1 MTTATV
7 IPAAKPKARRRAR
20 WAVWRDP
27 SGRLSWLRI
36 VSLLFLFLPVFIATY
51 DYQFA
56 GFVSPRP
63 VNDVIHRT
71 GYWALIFLM
80 VSLAI
85 TPLRRIGRFGQLLD
99 VRRMIGVGA
108 FVYAVVH
115 ISLYIV
121 DQKYDLTKVAS
132 EIVLRLYLTI
142 GFIALLGLFALAVTS
157 TDRMVRRLGG
167 MRWARLHQVVY
178 GIGLLALIHFFQ
190 QTKAD
195 VWVPTFVAGV
205 FTWMLGYRLLIKLKK
220 TRGELSPWMLLAL
233 AVVVAALVFIA
244 EAIGI
249 AIVFKASPWVVLQDS
264 FNIDLEMLDALRPGW
279 YVLGA
284 GLIVVIVDMV
294 RARFVKPRRSGVT
307 PAPAK
312 PATELA

>member
-1 MTTATV
+1 MTAIVTPTIQV
-7 IPAAKPKARRRAR
+7 TPVRKARRRAP

-36 VSLLFLFLPVFIATY
+36 VSLLFLFLPLFIATY

-71 GYWALIFLM
+71 GYWALIFLLT
-80 VSLAI
+80 SLAI
-85 TPLRRIGRFGQLLD
+85 TPLRRIGRFGKLLD

-115 ISLYIV
+115 IFLYVV
-121 DQKYDLTKVAS
+121 DQKYDLVKVAS

-142 GFIALLGLFALAVTS
+142 GFIGLLGLLALAITS
-157 TDRMVRRLGG
+157 TNGMVRRLGG
-167 MRWARLHQVVY
+167 MRWARLHQIAYV
-178 GIGLLALIHFFQ
+178 IGLLALIHFFQ

-195 VWVPTFVAGV
+195 IWVPTFVAGL
-205 FTWMLGYRLLIKLKK
+205 FTWLLGYRLLIKFKK
-220 TRGELSPWMLLAL
+220 ARGELSPWMLLAL
-233 AVVVAALVFIA
+233 AIVVAALVFVV

-249 AIVFKASPWVVLQDS
+249 AIVFKASPWMVLKDS
-264 FNIDLEMLDALRPGW
+264 FDIDFEMLDTLRPGW
-279 YVLGA
+279 DVLAA
-284 GLIVVIVDMV
+284 GLLVVIVDVV
-294 RARFVKPRRSGVT
+294 RARFAKPRRAAAA
-307 PAPAK
+307 PAPAV
-312 PATELA
+312 A